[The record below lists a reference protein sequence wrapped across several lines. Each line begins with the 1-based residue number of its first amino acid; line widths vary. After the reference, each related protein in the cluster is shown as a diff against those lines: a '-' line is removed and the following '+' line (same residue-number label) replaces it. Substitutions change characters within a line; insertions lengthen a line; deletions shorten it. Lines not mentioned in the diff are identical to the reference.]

1 MEEKDDELYVAQ
13 MYMPAGLLANG
24 DITAIRMDVE
34 ARVLVERSV
43 HDKLERILA
52 WIDAQEGRDGS
63 HAAQD
68 PLE

>member
-1 MEEKDDELYVAQ
+1 
-13 MYMPAGLLANG
+13 
-24 DITAIRMDVE
+24 MDVE